1 MNVSATEI
9 ITKFFAMGL
18 MVTIN
23 QRLDKESLE
32 MICDEFEF
40 EVEFQDEYGTDILE
54 VKDRRKIGSGKI
66 AQTTCCYNH
75 GTCGPW

>member
-1 MNVSATEI
+1 M
-9 ITKFFAMGL
+9 MGQ

-40 EVEFQDEYGTDILE
+40 DVEFKEEYG
-54 VKDRRKIGSGKI
+54 S
-66 AQTTCCYNH
+66 
-75 GTCGPW
+75 